1 MDGLIEITEGI
12 SHDLHAVTVVPNRE
26 ISLDKVVD
34 HGVEV
39 EGMCLAIPK
48 KLLSMA
54 ESGR

>member
-12 SHDLHAVTVVPNRE
+12 SHDLHAVTVIPNRE